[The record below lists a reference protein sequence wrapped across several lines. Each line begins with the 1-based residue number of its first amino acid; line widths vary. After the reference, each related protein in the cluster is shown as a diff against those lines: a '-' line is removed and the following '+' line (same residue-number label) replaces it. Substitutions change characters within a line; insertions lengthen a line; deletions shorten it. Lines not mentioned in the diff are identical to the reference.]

1 MYKLLSDYS
10 DYFYRHKSLEISAT
24 LESTAF
30 KTCAEFNGVRYIG
43 KLTVIVVYEI
53 DRRTEK
59 VVTVFSFE
67 DSLFPDEMVEKL
79 YGDFEARLEALRP
92 REKEGEKE

>member
-1 MYKLLSDYS
+1 
-10 DYFYRHKSLEISAT
+10 
-24 LESTAF
+24 
-30 KTCAEFNGVRYIG
+30 VRYIG

-53 DRRTEK
+53 ERRTEK

-67 DSLFPDEMVEKL
+67 DSLFPDEMLEKL

-92 REKEGEKE
+92 REKKEKENV

>member
-1 MYKLLSDYS
+1 
-10 DYFYRHKSLEISAT
+10 
-24 LESTAF
+24 
-30 KTCAEFNGVRYIG
+30 VRYIG

-67 DSLFPDEMVEKL
+67 DSLFPDEMLEKL
-79 YGDFEARLEALRP
+79 YGDFEARWENMQP
-92 REKEGEKE
+92 REKMEE

>member
-1 MYKLLSDYS
+1 
-10 DYFYRHKSLEISAT
+10 
-24 LESTAF
+24 
-30 KTCAEFNGVRYIG
+30 VRYIG

-67 DSLFPDEMVEKL
+67 DSLFPDEMLEKL
-79 YGDFEARLEALRP
+79 YGDFEARWDSMQP
-92 REKEGEKE
+92 REKMEE